1 MIYSFYKGM
10 MYMLKLIAMDMDGTL
25 LNDCQQITPYTQ
37 KKLISLQ
44 EQGVAVVLASGRDIQ
59 SLKEYGDILHLSDY
73 PQSGYICLNGLMIC
87 DSLGDILYT
96 HNKLTYEESLILED
110 LAHQYQL
117 DMILFFEKTM
127 FVIKYGNTGIIEH
140 HFKAFQKYMVHHIQ
154 EIPQHYFQNL
164 KKIAFIQKEEVL
176 NQIIP
181 SLQNEV
187 KNQFDMCRVDVDW
200 IEMNPYGIH
209 KGFALKQYAHIKNI
223 PLEEIIAF
231 GNGEND
237 IEMLKIAG
245 KGIAME
251 NSFENVQKIADDIC
265 GNCNDDGIGQ
275 YLTEKY
281 G

>member
-1 MIYSFYKGM
+1 
-10 MYMLKLIAMDMDGTL
+10 
-25 LNDCQQITPYTQ
+25 
-37 KKLISLQ
+37 
-44 EQGVAVVLASGRDIQ
+44 
-59 SLKEYGDILHLSDY
+59 
-73 PQSGYICLNGLMIC
+73 
-87 DSLGDILYT
+87 
-96 HNKLTYEESLILED
+96 
-110 LAHQYQL
+110 
-117 DMILFFEKTM
+117 M